1 MKPMPSFW
9 LFLLAAV
16 PVLAAGEP
24 SDRMTRIENGLR
36 PAVTIEGDT
45 PWTLEER
52 MRHYEVPA
60 VSIAVIQDFDVVA
73 YRVYGVADRATG
85 EKAGAGTLFQA
96 GSVSK
101 PVTAFAALKMVATG
115 KLTLDGNI
123 NDTLKSWEL
132 PDNEFTKEAKV
143 TLTHLL
149 AHTGGLTVH
158 GFPGYAVGQDVPTTI
173 QVLDGS
179 GPANTPPVRVD
190 KVPGEGYRYSGG
202 GYTIAQLMMV
212 DAAGKPFPA
221 LMDELVLKPVGMERS
236 TFLNPLPP
244 KLLKH
249 AAAGYLPDHSAV
261 EGKRHTYPEMAAAG
275 LWTTAEDLARFAIE
289 VQLALRGDSDVLDRA
304 TAEKLVEPVTGGYG
318 RGFGLSRRDRAP
330 YFGHGGWDAGFCAS
344 LTAHRTA
351 GYGAVVM
358 INSNHPQLTDEIL
371 RAIAEEYGWAGYAPY
386 PKLEV
391 PQAALELYPGR
402 YRYNAE
408 QAFTIE
414 RRGDRLFM
422 HYAGGEAQELH
433 NVGDGRYVRRERT
446 TPITFTVEDSVATF
460 HFITGDGSRQTH
472 QRMVDDE
479 RAPREI
485 LVAEGYEKAL
495 PVYRKLFEQ
504 SPDDPAISE
513 GWLNGSG
520 LDMAALE
527 LYEPAIGLLRIATE
541 LYPDSANTWDSVG
554 YVYRKMGQLDRALQ
568 WYRKS
573 LEVDPEFPSAVKA
586 VVELE
591 AEQESK
597 SPGA

>member
-1 MKPMPSFW
+1 
-9 LFLLAAV
+9 
-16 PVLAAGEP
+16 
-24 SDRMTRIENGLR
+24 
-36 PAVTIEGDT
+36 
-45 PWTLEER
+45 
-52 MRHYEVPA
+52 MR
-60 VSIAVIQDFDVVA
+60 
-73 YRVYGVADRATG
+73 
-85 EKAGAGTLFQA
+85 
-96 GSVSK
+96 
-101 PVTAFAALKMVATG
+101 MVATG
-115 KLTLDGNI
+115 KLMLDGNI

-132 PDNEFTKEAKV
+132 PDNQFTKEAKV

-149 AHTGGLTVH
+149 AHRGGLTVH
-158 GFPGYAVGQDVPTTI
+158 GFPGYAVGEDVTTTI

-179 GPANTPPVRVD
+179 GPANTDPVRVD
-190 KVPGEGYRYSGG
+190 KVPGEGHRYSGG

-249 AAAGYLPDHSAV
+249 AAAGYRPDHSAV
-261 EGKRHTYPEMAAAG
+261 EDKRHTYPEMAAAG

-330 YFGHGGWDAGFCAS
+330 YFGHNGWDAGFCAS

-358 INSNHPQLTDEIL
+358 INSNHPQLMDEII
-371 RAIAEEYGWAGYAPY
+371 RGIAEEYGWAGYAPY

-391 PQAALELYPGR
+391 QQAALELYPGR

-422 HYAGGEAQELH
+422 RYVGGEAQELH
-433 NVGDGRYVRRERT
+433 NVGNGRYVRRERT
-446 TPITFTVEDSVATF
+446 APITFTVEDSVATF
-460 HFITGDGSRQTH
+460 HFVTGDDSRQTH
-472 QRMVDDE
+472 QRMADDE

-504 SPDDPAISE
+504 SHDDPAISE
-513 GWLNGSG
+513 RWLNGQG
-520 LDMAALE
+520 LGMAAGE

-541 LYPDSANTWDSVG
+541 LYPDSANTYDSVG
-554 YVYRKMGQLDRALQ
+554 YVYRQMGLHDSAMM

-573 LEVDPEFPSAVKA
+573 LEVDPEFPSAVEA
-586 VVELE
+586 VAELE
-591 AEQESK
+591 AERESNK
-597 SPGA
+597 AGSAVR